1 MEKIGSPK
9 MSLSSNALHR
19 AVKAG
24 SVASLKFL
32 IWTRANVNSRDYRR
46 RTALH
51 YACGCEDEDMQ
62 RVVDVLLGAGAEVNV
77 QSLVGETPLHMACR
91 SMNSSAVVTLLRHGA
106 KIGLVNDLGRT
117 PLHVVIRKAMKNRAA
132 MSTFVAVLT
141 TITAEGFEG
150 EDNLVS
156 AVNIQDKNGDTA
168 LHLASA
174 LNNNEVVRSL
184 LRLGA
189 VVGVKSNAGTTAL
202 HWAARACAGNVV
214 ETLVH
219 NGGDVNAI
227 DTENNTPLHLACS
240 RTSVSCHTLFSGSL
254 CKTIEELLCW
264 GAKIYDK
271 NFYLTPYEELYN
283 EEDDFVYNE
292 EEAMVI
298 ETTFIKNVIRV
309 TTLNLE
315 KEFGPNTSW
324 ILGQD
329 FYEQVRT
336 QCFKEFKVMKSSI
349 LVKGISLFE
358 VLSHTNQPFLISTDH
373 LRHICEVLCSPD
385 LLKRFPLYGHMLRT
399 TFQRPKLLTLAIK
412 SFNTVRRK
420 QMVKKLPREALE
432 HLVTFL
438 SNEDLKNFMKS
449 E

>member
-9 MSLSSNALHR
+9 MSLSSNALHC

-24 SVASLKFL
+24 SVTTVKFL
-32 IWTRANVNSRDYRR
+32 MWTGANVNSRDYRR

-51 YACGCEDEDMQ
+51 YACCSEDEDMQ
-62 RVVDVLLGAGAEVNV
+62 IVVDVLLEAGAEVNV
-77 QSLVGETPLHMACR
+77 QSLLGDTPLHMACR
-91 SMNSSAVVTLLRHGA
+91 RMNSSAVVTLLRHGA

-117 PLHVVIRKAMKNRAA
+117 PLHVVIREAMNNRAA
-132 MSTFVAVLT
+132 MSTFVALLT
-141 TITAEGFEG
+141 TITAESFEG

-240 RTSVSCHTLFSGSL
+240 RTSVDCHTVFSGGL

-264 GAKIYDK
+264 GAKVDDK
-271 NFYLTPYEELYN
+271 NFHLTPYEELYN
-283 EEDDFVYNE
+283 VDDDFVYNE
-292 EEAMVI
+292 GEAKVI
-298 ETTFIKNVIRV
+298 ETTFIKHVIRV
-309 TTLNLE
+309 TTLNPE
-315 KEFGPNTSW
+315 NEFVRPTSW
-324 ILGQD
+324 ILGPD

-336 QCFKEFKVMKSSI
+336 QCFKEFEVMKSSM

-358 VLSHTNQPFLISTDH
+358 VLSHTNQPFLLATDH
-373 LRHICEVLCSPD
+373 IWHICEVLCSPD

-432 HLVTFL
+432 YLVTFL

>member
-1 MEKIGSPK
+1 MENIGSPE
-9 MSLSSNALHR
+9 MSLSSNALHH

-24 SVASLKFL
+24 SVASVKFL
-32 IWTRANVNSRDYRR
+32 MWTGANVNSRDYRK

-51 YACGCEDEDMQ
+51 HACGCKDEDIQ
-62 RVVDVLLGAGAEVNV
+62 GVVDVLLGAGAEVNV

-91 SMNSSAVVTLLRHGA
+91 SMNSSVVVTLLRHGA

-117 PLHVVIRKAMKNRAA
+117 PLHVVILKAMKNPAA
-132 MSTFVAVLT
+132 MSTFVALLT

-150 EDNLVS
+150 EDDLVS

-174 LNNNEVVRSL
+174 LNNNEVVRLL

-189 VVGVKSNAGTTAL
+189 VVGVKSDAGTTAL

-214 ETLVH
+214 ATLVH
-219 NGGDVNAI
+219 NGGDVNAL

-240 RTSVSCHTLFSGSL
+240 RTSVRCHTVFSGSL
-254 CKTIEELLCW
+254 CRTIEELLCW
-264 GAKIYDK
+264 GGKIYEK

-292 EEAMVI
+292 EEAKAI
-298 ETTFIKNVIRV
+298 ETTFIKHVIRV
-309 TTLNLE
+309 STLNLE
-315 KEFGPNTSW
+315 NEFDTSW
-324 ILGQD
+324 ILGPD

-336 QCFKEFKVMKSSI
+336 QCFKEFEVMKSSM

-358 VLSHTNQPFLISTDH
+358 VLSHTNQPFLLSTDH

-399 TFQRPKLLTLAIK
+399 TFQRSKLLTLAIN

>member
-1 MEKIGSPK
+1 MIGSPK
-9 MSLSSNALHR
+9 MSISSNALHH

-24 SVASLKFL
+24 SVASVKFL
-32 IWTRANVNSRDYRR
+32 MWTGANVNSQDYRK

-51 YACGCEDEDMQ
+51 YACSCEDEDMQ
-62 RVVDVLLGAGAEVNV
+62 GLVDVLLEAGAEVNV
-77 QSLVGETPLHMACR
+77 QSLVGDTPLHMACR
-91 SMNSSAVVTLLRHGA
+91 SMNSSAVVALLRHGA

-132 MSTFVAVLT
+132 MSTFVALLT

-150 EDNLVS
+150 EDNLVC
-156 AVNIQDKNGDTA
+156 AVNLQDKNGDTA

-184 LRLGA
+184 IRLGA

-240 RTSVSCHTLFSGSL
+240 RASVSWHTVFSGSL

-271 NFYLTPYEELYN
+271 NFYFTPYEELYN

-298 ETTFIKNVIRV
+298 ETTFIKHVIRV

-315 KEFGPNTSW
+315 KEFDTSW
-324 ILGQD
+324 ILGPD

-336 QCFKEFKVMKSSI
+336 QCFQEFEDMKSSM

-358 VLSHTNQPFLISTDH
+358 VISHINQPFLLPTDH
-373 LRHICEVLCSPD
+373 IWYICKVLCSPD

-412 SFNTVRRK
+412 SFNTVQRK

-438 SNEDLKNFMKS
+438 SNEDLKNLMKS